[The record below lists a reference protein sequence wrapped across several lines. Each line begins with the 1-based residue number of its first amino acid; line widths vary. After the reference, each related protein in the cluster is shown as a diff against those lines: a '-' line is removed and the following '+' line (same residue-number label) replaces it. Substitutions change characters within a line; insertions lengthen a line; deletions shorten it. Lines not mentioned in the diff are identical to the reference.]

1 MRQTA
6 RNFKKSNTLTVN
18 IDFWFKPEIVTGKYN
33 TRTGISN
40 VKKALVRLYF
50 LVGVASEVRVEK
62 ISKNIEFLL
71 LKEI

>member
-1 MRQTA
+1 
-6 RNFKKSNTLTVN
+6 
-18 IDFWFKPEIVTGKYN
+18 
-33 TRTGISN
+33 